1 MASRPKGIHTPL
13 SVTERELPE
22 PFLLKKA
29 TVAARDLWGVCSLL
43 SCPLHPAAI
52 ISASRAATAH
62 LVGVGTAASW
72 SLAATRHQIRG
83 N

>member
-1 MASRPKGIHTPL
+1 MASRPKGICSPR

-29 TVAARDLWGVCSLL
+29 TVTARDLWGVCSLL
-43 SCPLHPAAI
+43 LCPLHPAAM
-52 ISASRAATAH
+52 ISS
-62 LVGVGTAASW
+62 VGVGTAASW
-72 SLAATRHQIRG
+72 SLVAAYHQIRG